1 MAPRHNQEI
10 ILHLHRLLRRTLRQP
25 RTLALPEEL
34 RAREPQLH
42 IREVKA
48 EANARAC
55 AEGVESLLRFGADA
69 VVQPAG
75 GEESADA
82 LESVSLGG
90 R

>member
-34 RAREPQLH
+34 RAREPQFH
-42 IREVKA
+42 IREMKA
-48 EANARAC
+48 DTSPRAC
-55 AEGVESLLRFGADA
+55 AKGVESLLRFGADA

-75 GEESADA
+75 GKESADA
-82 LESVSLGG
+82 LGSVSLGEG
-90 R
+90 